1 MFDVVLI
8 EPEIPANTGN
18 IGRTCVATGCSLH
31 LVRPLGFDTD
41 DKACRRAGLDYWPR
55 LSLTEHDSF
64 DEFLR
69 SQPREAGVWLLTT
82 HATRTVFDAR
92 IHPGDALVFGKES
105 SGLPASLHE
114 RFPQGRLCL
123 PMLPGERSLN
133 LAAAVTA
140 VVYEGLRQAV
150 AGSALGIDPQGR
162 LAGGSD
168 RKNTGRG

>member
-55 LSLTEHDSF
+55 LALTEHDSF
-64 DEFLR
+64 DDFLR
-69 SQPREAGVWLLTT
+69 ARPREAGVWLLTT

-92 IHPGDALVFGKES
+92 FRPGDALVFGKES
-105 SGLPASLHE
+105 AGLPTSLHE

-162 LAGGSD
+162 LAGTPH
-168 RKNTGRG
+168 RKNTGGE

>member
-55 LSLTEHDSF
+55 LRVAEHASF
-64 DEFLR
+64 DDFLGLG
-69 SQPREAGVWLLTT
+69 PPGGGLWLLTT
-82 HATRTVFDAR
+82 HATRTVFDAALR
-92 IHPGDALVFGKES
+92 PGDALVFGRES
-105 SGLPASLHE
+105 AGLPASLHE
-114 RFPQGRLCL
+114 RFPERRICL
-123 PMLPGERSLN
+123 PMRPGERSLN

-140 VVYEGLRQAV
+140 VVYEGLRQAI
-150 AGSALGIDPQGR
+150 AGSALGLDPQGR
-162 LAGGSD
+162 LAKAPSP
-168 RKNTGRG
+168 KNCRPA

>member
-18 IGRTCVATGCSLH
+18 IGRTCVATGCLLH

-64 DEFLR
+64 DDYLR
-69 SQPREAGVWLLTT
+69 GRPPDAGVWLLTT
-82 HATRTVFDAR
+82 HASRTVFEAVLR
-92 IHPGDALVFGKES
+92 PGDALVFGKES
-105 SGLPASLHE
+105 AGLPAALHQQ
-114 RFPQGRLCL
+114 FPQRRICL
-123 PMLPGERSLN
+123 PMRPGERSLN

-140 VVYEGLRQAV
+140 VVYEGLRQSLAQ
-150 AGSALGIDPQGR
+150 AALGIDPQGR
-162 LAGGSD
+162 LAAPP
-168 RKNTGRG
+168 RPKNPGQA